1 MTLYIPYSPA
11 VLQSTQILQHPNYPS
26 TLPPSNVILESMKA
40 YWHECH
46 KLKTTLL
53 LHDSIFGET
62 CLHMNSIKNKGR
74 RGSSALPLFIH
85 KIVWHRNYSLF
96 DKSPQYSSDLE
107 HWSKSNIKIT
117 EESNVYKW
125 CHRRKHP
132 FLKNDMNLK

>member
-1 MTLYIPYSPA
+1 MTFILHSASIS
-11 VLQSTQILQHPNYPS
+11 QILEPCSQGLISSLHTIILHDPS
-26 TLPPSNVILESMKA
+26 TLPPSNVVLESMKA

-53 LHDSIFGET
+53 LLDSIFEKT

-117 EESNVYKW
+117 EGK
-125 CHRRKHP
+125 
-132 FLKNDMNLK
+132 